1 MNLLSEII
9 IPASAIALLVL
20 VVAFFAGSETAF
32 LSITRLMLKTLQ
44 KKDSSS
50 KKNTSAKKISYLKK
64 DTNRLLSLIL
74 IGINFVTSL
83 VSGLAATLAIS
94 LLGDKGATIA
104 TFTISFVLI
113 IFGEIVPKTVAS
125 VHPVGFASFASA
137 PLILLQKL
145 FFPIVW
151 IFSKIT
157 NGITGILQ
165 VFFKNS
171 KELITEDELKSLIE
185 IGAKEGTLESSEKKM
200 LYKIFDFTDLHIK
213 DIMRHRSLVQFI
225 PIDASYDEIVKI
237 FALSGYSRLPV
248 CDGDFSKVCGMLFY
262 KTVLMKA
269 PEKIVGSSPTMTDAN
284 VIPVLDTGISPR
296 KKSFARR
303 FMRPTLF
310 VPETLYATDLLQKF
324 KEEKQSFAIAIDEN
338 GSNSGIVTMDDILRA
353 VFGRSINSIHNELPP
368 ENRIH
373 PVSITEYLVPGDL
386 KTDDVNELLDL
397 DLESENYNT
406 FAGWLLEQ
414 FGELPEIGAVLKND
428 GVIFK
433 VEEVSQR
440 RIQNVRV
447 ILPRAP
453 VLSRNA

>member
-9 IPASAIALLVL
+9 IPASAIAILVL

-125 VHPVGFASFASA
+125 VHPVGFASFAST

-185 IGAKEGTLESSEKKM
+185 IGAKEGSLESSEKKM

-262 KTVLMKA
+262 KTVLLKA
-269 PEKIVGSSPTMTDAN
+269 PVAKS
-284 VIPVLDTGISPR
+284 
-296 KKSFARR
+296 KKSFAEKY
-303 FMRPTLF
+303 MRPTLF

-433 VEEVSQR
+433 VEEVCQR